1 MCSFNRTL
9 PYTNLHTF
17 SFQLTQLWICDWL
30 LEIRTTL
37 WQDLS
42 QDAEF
47 EKSISSMSLAGFQRD
62 LACLRQL
69 CQHIPVSINSYTGG
83 VWKIVRSTLGS
94 DLGPKKK
101 EKKLYK

>member
-1 MCSFNRTL
+1 MYSHRFL
-9 PYTNLHTF
+9 SYTNLHTF

-47 EKSISSMSLAGFQRD
+47 EKSVSSMSLAGFQRD

-69 CQHIPVSINSYTGG
+69 CQHIPVSVNSSYIF
-83 VWKIVRSTLGS
+83 VSIIPYNYIILIKF
-94 DLGPKKK
+94 K
-101 EKKLYK
+101 